1 MIKIAICDDEK
12 NIRAYIS
19 SLVGKQNI
27 ECEITEYA
35 SPDEYLSAKKEY
47 ELLFLDIEMK
57 STASGMNGIGM
68 AKQIRQIEHTKQP
81 IIIFVT
87 GYEKYVYDAFDVGAF
102 QYLLKPIN
110 EQKFNEV
117 FRRAA
122 EEIISEKERHKKMQ
136 HKKMLI
142 IQYANTSKAIPLDN
156 IYYMESQRHKVIIHM
171 KTGELEYYAKLGDLE
186 QELQGRFFRIH
197 KGYLVNLA
205 YVDEYSRAEVTLVNG
220 DKLMISK
227 YKYSDFVKSYLRF
240 VR

>member
-19 SLVGKQNI
+19 SLVEKQNI

-57 STASGMNGIGM
+57 STVSGMNGIGM
-68 AKQIRQIEHTKQP
+68 ARHIRQIEHTKQP

-240 VR
+240 IR

>member
-19 SLVGKQNI
+19 SLVGKRNI

-122 EEIISEKERHKKMQ
+122 EEIISEKERHKKM
-136 HKKMLI
+136 LI

-240 VR
+240 IR